1 MRKLLLISML
11 LSLIFAS
18 ACINEI
24 KDMKS
29 TDAKYPVADRQPE
42 KLEKHG
48 DVRMDNYFWMRLTD
62 AQKNA
67 TEKDQQ
73 TRKVVDYL
81 EAENTYYNKVTD
93 YTKDFQKDLFE
104 EMKGRI

>member
-1 MRKLLLISML
+1 MRWNANYKKMRKLLLISML

-48 DVRMDNYFWMRLTD
+48 FNIKLQTDISGIRMELPLLLAW
-62 AQKNA
+62 K
-67 TEKDQQ
+67 
-73 TRKVVDYL
+73 
-81 EAENTYYNKVTD
+81 
-93 YTKDFQKDLFE
+93 
-104 EMKGRI
+104 